1 MLQLSI
7 LYHRLYMLHTQVIG
21 KGKNTRIKVMPFE
34 EDFGGELCE
43 LEPDQIAKYFREGAH
58 IRVIEGTYTGTI
70 VKYVLQLL

>member
-1 MLQLSI
+1 
-7 LYHRLYMLHTQVIG
+7 MLHTQVIG

-58 IRVIEGTYTGTI
+58 IRVIEGTYTGETGTI
-70 VKYVLQLL
+70 VKYVLQLFVYLVFIDPA